1 MNIPYVEFRTKPALL
16 TYHDLG
22 LNYVSNFQVKN
33 LHHQKCFRS
42 GFSKIFES
50 TNRIQGTTYQQ
61 FLLNKPEEL
70 CEETFFSKFMPVSD

>member
-50 TNRIQGTTYQQ
+50 T
-61 FLLNKPEEL
+61 KPDPRNNISAIS
-70 CEETFFSKFMPVSD
+70 FK